1 MKARLYKIFSVL
13 AVFFF
18 CLTSFTASAAN
29 IANKTK
35 IYFDATAYPD
45 IQASVANSK
54 RLQVLVGHDG
64 WSEGFIMSKVN
75 GYDNIYYYD
84 MPKWDN
90 CTKIAFLTT
99 DNEKWKSQGEGVDG
113 RVVHGYAYTGVYGL
127 NNNISGNVLFECK
140 DLIMK
145 TSYTLK
151 KPEYYVAGNGT
162 TGNPWC
168 DGKNWNATASKMD
181 TNGKKTFSNVPAGTY
196 KFKVVSNCW
205 FGYEYYNAEGSNIT
219 CSNDETNI
227 QFTTTSCAD
236 ITISFASGKITVN
249 VSYYPTTYYLTVS
262 GTKKEMTLD
271 KIKNEY
277 YLKNI
282 LVKTTDVL
290 KVQVESGCNN
300 NEDYIGLE
308 SGSCGE
314 SSGSGITV
322 SEEGYYDFYFKLSN
336 NKLYVGVNPSNPTKY
351 YIMGTFDNWTNG
363 IEITDPNPGNANEV
377 MLQCLEITDD
387 NTQIKIYEKRLC
399 EGTWI
404 NAVSDGSVVEKPSGD
419 NNIVLNR
426 GFYAFYYNFNDHK
439 VYIGNAT
446 VSKAYLTGLEE
457 DILMSKE
464 GDQYVLKNIEVK
476 STDKVKVKLVYD
488 CGNIE
493 YVTLDGASCSTV
505 KSTNEGLT
513 FSKDGYYDFY
523 FKSDKTIYVGANE
536 SNPANADKYYLM
548 GVGDDWDNGILLEE
562 NTNNDGEY
570 MLLNQLIAA
579 EDEVK
584 IVKKSLCADRVYYDA
599 VKESPCSAKV
609 TRGEDNNIKLPAGTY
624 DFYFK
629 ESEGIYITP
638 SLSEVKYYLL
648 GIDGNWDAGVELT
661 ESDEND
667 YEMVL
672 TGQRISKEDDAI
684 KIVKKTPCETVFY
697 AEVKL
702 SSPVPYTGG
711 GDYAGAP
718 NIVLEDGTY
727 DFYLN
732 KNTGKIYIGG
742 VLDNAKVVHFDPK
755 VEDGSNWGDDDADIA
770 VHYRKSDADNGWV
783 TAEKCNSYYFA
794 QIPDGYTEYYW
805 ARMNPDRTENRWNQD
820 GDGDAKPVWNQSS
833 GITYNAQKTL
843 TIMEKMEWYCYQT
856 VYSGICGENYDDLD
870 CEFPELTGDTLYVHI
885 NQFVDSDPCNYVFRS
900 FEQAFAVLKNNT
912 EICNTT
918 TNFYGEL
925 REAEIELQKPVVML
939 VHYGP
944 EPYRGTEKV
953 GMSGGHIYDAPA
965 IFFRNINKDGNGHTL
980 IVRTADPHGN
990 RAVIVHPVIR
1000 RSTNIVLDNL
1010 DIVSDSDLRDNAID
1024 IDNGIGM
1031 DNLEGLGTDYNVVPL
1046 PSLLSNITVKNC
1058 FVESYGRNCVHV
1070 SGMGGLH
1077 FENNE
1082 FYTKY
1087 DFSINPSEAAD
1098 VVDWGGTIKFI
1109 NSSDIKFLRNN
1120 SEGTLATSFFIQ
1132 GSQRILIMNN
1142 VFWNDNAVDFSQMG
1156 NRTVAN
1162 VRLVTYGDAERKFPL
1177 QNIGIY
1183 YNTFFCKDNEV
1194 GEGLYHTFDFF
1205 RIGGYKQPVI
1215 DDASK
1220 RNFDPSTIR
1229 FQYNNCYSYDS
1240 DVRGNNR
1247 DVSNQ
1252 YTFYLQGFGYDTNWC
1267 QCFRY
1272 NNFWSVY
1279 DEDPNSGEHN
1289 SSNFEVGIFC
1299 TGINETYNS
1308 FVNVSGQ
1315 VCKNDP
1321 ANPSALVVTGD
1332 GLNIGTR
1339 LVDDVSGLGAG
1350 DILSDRLNG
1359 GVARPS
1365 VVVDNTNESLSPSDH
1380 IYREPGTINLFTSPL
1395 VGSHTNEVLVSSL
1408 ALTSSQ
1414 VTLSLVPGDGYDASV
1429 TEFFHL
1435 TNVRGEPID
1444 NLTTGDGGVLDNSQ
1458 IFITFVRPNNVDYD
1472 VTYEVNL
1479 TILPT
1484 DASEEQLILRIPIR
1498 GHYISRLRPMPGS
1511 WTVGAF
1517 QQREAQPV
1525 NTIIWHGTTSTEW
1538 DDRSNWYKED
1548 GTLLTC
1554 LDALTNDLK
1563 VIIPRMDSEAYVT
1576 PPNGI
1581 TRYPVI
1587 PDVSTVD
1594 NFKARSGNAE
1604 GQWKG
1609 EQVNAGPESNGK
1621 IADKIYLEYG
1631 ASIQGV
1637 EYLGGISAY
1646 TEVEQ
1651 EFIARRKDWLLVG
1664 TVVRP
1669 WNKDEEGNIVEV
1681 DGLKTRTALSGDYY
1695 KWHLPQVY
1703 MHQAVATKNG
1713 DAIDVTWNKAFPDLD
1728 VPLPQD
1734 RAYAICIPDEY
1745 GPKFWTA
1752 RRYNN
1757 EYGTNYNPE
1766 EPMRYTFTGRF
1777 QNEAALPNYGSLAGG
1792 VPVMLTNTYPANID
1806 AVALA
1811 NELKDT
1817 KAGTLMVYSY
1827 DDKSFYK
1834 VGNDSEG
1841 AVIQAQHSFA
1851 LMPKND
1857 MDFSIDPSWLLNT
1870 EVTHRSAEVELPF
1883 MRIEMRNDAK
1893 KNASNV
1899 YIDIDSNK
1907 EDVADLAID
1916 APKMFAS
1923 ENKYLPDLYVMR
1935 YDEKWAGVSI
1945 PNAAQPIPLGVRVN
1959 QKNQTFTISLLRTNM
1974 SCDVILDDRMTGKTY
1989 NLSNGERCH
1998 VNDLGKGVCEGRF
2011 FIYLSEQSNDYI
2023 PDDDLTTAIDP
2034 AQEQQDGI
2042 FIYGQGKQVVVS
2054 STQHVELQQIKVMDM
2069 AGRYQVYSVSGR
2081 YVVLSLPVNDGIY
2094 VIQAIGDNASRTEK
2108 IQVK

>member
-18 CLTSFTASAAN
+18 CLTSFTASAGVDISKETKFYLKTSSNWREASAKFSVYFFNNSTGQNAWAQMTKVSGSTDTYEVTSPNNTFKNLIFCRMNPSGNQKAWSGVWAQTADLEYDGCKDMYN
-29 IANKTK
+29 I
-35 IYFDATAYPD
+35 
-45 IQASVANSK
+45 VGWNS
-54 RLQVLVGHDG
+54 GSY
-64 WSEGFIMSKVN
+64 WSKKNPEGF
-75 GYDNIYYYD
+75 
-84 MPKWDN
+84 
-90 CTKIAFLTT
+90 
-99 DNEKWKSQGEGVDG
+99 
-113 RVVHGYAYTGVYGL
+113 
-127 NNNISGNVLFECK
+127 
-140 DLIMK
+140 
-145 TSYTLK
+145 
-151 KPEYYVAGNGT
+151 VAGNGT
-162 TGNPWC
+162 SGNPWC
-168 DGKNWNATASKMD
+168 GGKSWDTTNSTMNA
-181 TNGKKTFSNVPAGTY
+181 NGSITFSKVPVGTY
-196 KFKVVSNCW
+196 EFKVVYGCDW
-205 FGYEYYNAEGSNIT
+205 FGFEKYNASGSNIT
-219 CSNDETNI
+219 CSDNDGNI
-227 QFTTTSCAD
+227 KFTTTSCAD
-236 ITISFASGKITVN
+236 ITIKYASSKTTVN
-249 VSYYPTTYYLTVS
+249 VSYYPTTYSLAIGNTEVEMKLNDAKTEYVVS
-262 GTKKEMTLD
+262 NQ
-271 KIKNEY
+271 KITSTEVVKV
-277 YLKNI
+277 
-282 LVKTTDVL
+282 LVK
-290 KVQVESGCNN
+290 S
-300 NEDYIGLE
+300 
-308 SGSCGE
+308 
-314 SSGSGITV
+314 
-322 SEEGYYDFYFKLSN
+322 
-336 NKLYVGVNPSNPTKY
+336 
-351 YIMGTFDNWTNG
+351 
-363 IEITDPNPGNANEV
+363 A
-377 MLQCLEITDD
+377 
-387 NTQIKIYEKRLC
+387 
-399 EGTWI
+399 
-404 NAVSDGSVVEKPSGD
+404 
-419 NNIVLNR
+419 
-426 GFYAFYYNFNDHK
+426 
-439 VYIGNAT
+439 
-446 VSKAYLTGLEE
+446 
-457 DILMSKE
+457 
-464 GDQYVLKNIEVK
+464 
-476 STDKVKVKLVYD
+476 
-488 CGNIE
+488 CGNVE
-493 YVTLDGASCSTV
+493 YKNLDGASCSTV

-609 TRGEDNNIKLPAGTY
+609 TRGKDNNIKLPAGTY

-638 SLSEVKYYLL
+638 SLSEVKYYLM
-648 GIDGNWDAGVELT
+648 GIDGNWDSGVELT

-794 QIPDGYTEYYW
+794 QIPDGYAEYYW
-805 ARMNPDRTENRWNQD
+805 VRMNPDRTENRWNQD

-953 GMSGGHIYDAPA
+953 GMSGGRIYDAPA

-1498 GHYISRLRPMPGS
+1498 GHYISRLRPMSGS

-1695 KWHLPQVY
+1695 KWHFPQVY
-1703 MHQAVATKNG
+1703 MREATIKEG
-1713 DAIDVTWNKAFPDLD
+1713 EASWNATFPELG

-1734 RAYAICIPDEY
+1734 RAFAIYVPNEY
-1745 GPKFWTA
+1745 GPDRWTA
-1752 RRYNN
+1752 KKYNKK
-1757 EYGTNYNPE
+1757 YGTNYDPE

-1777 QNEAALPNYGSLAGG
+1777 YNEATLPVYEDLQAG

-1806 AVALA
+1806 AVKMRDA
-1811 NELKDT
+1811 K
-1817 KAGTLMVYSY
+1817 KGTVQVYSY
-1827 DDKSFYK
+1827 EDKAFNTIEQ
-1834 VGNDSEG
+1834 GTEE
-1841 AVIQAQHSFA
+1841 AVIQAQHSFVFTPA
-1851 LMPKND
+1851 EGITRL
-1857 MDFSIDPSWLLNT
+1857 SIDKAWLLNT
-1870 EVTHRSAEVELPF
+1870 EVTHRSAEVEKPY
-1883 MRIEMRNDAK
+1883 MRIEMRNVAK
-1893 KNASNV
+1893 QTASNV
-1899 YIDIDSNK
+1899 CITVDENKADIANFS
-1907 EDVADLAID
+1907 VD
-1916 APKMFAS
+1916 APKIFNTMNNA
-1923 ENKYLPDLYVMR
+1923 LPDLYVMR
-1935 YDEKWAGVSI
+1935 YDTVWAGVHI
-1945 PNAAQPIPLGVRVN
+1945 PQVNQPIPLGVRVN
-1959 QKNQTFTISLLRTNM
+1959 QKNQTFTISLLKSNM
-1974 SCDVILDDRMTGKTY
+1974 PYDVILDDRMEGKTY
-1989 NLSNGERCH
+1989 NLSQGETCQ
-1998 VNDLGKGVCEGRF
+1998 VADLGVGTCKGRF
-2011 FIYLSEQSNDYI
+2011 FISLSEVEDEYL
-2023 PDDDLTTAIDP
+2023 PDNNVTTNIANT
-2034 AQEQQDGI
+2034 QDNLANIGI
-2042 FIYGQGKQVVVS
+2042 HTQGNNIVVS
-2054 STQHVELQQIKVMDM
+2054 CTQDIELQTIMVTDM
-2069 AGRYQVYSVSGR
+2069 AGRYQVYQVSGR
-2081 YVVLSLPVNDGIY
+2081 YVLLLLPLAPGIY
-2094 VIQAIGDNASRTEK
+2094 TVHAIGDNAMRTQK
-2108 IQVK
+2108 VQVM